1 MYYNFSMINFEIIE
15 SPDANVKTAFKYF
28 KNDLYLGRELGDLLI
43 QDSSL
48 LPSQLM
54 IEIVDQELLVHPQ
67 KGVDSYLLNGKR
79 ATSIR
84 KVKAGDTIGFGK
96 TVLKILDF
104 APTPDRTK
112 KTFLNNKL
120 TSMIEKESPR
130 ISVIEKISQMMK

>member
-1 MYYNFSMINFEIIE
+1 MINFEIIE
-15 SPDANVKTAFKYF
+15 SPDANVKTSYKYF

-43 QDSSL
+43 QDPNL

-54 IEIVDQELLVHPQ
+54 IEILEEELLVHPQ
-67 KGVDSYLLNGKR
+67 KGVESYLLNGKR

-84 KVKAGDTIGFGK
+84 KVKVGDTIGFGK

-104 APTPDRTK
+104 SLTPDRTK

-120 TSMIEKESPR
+120 SSMIEKESPR
-130 ISVIEKISQMMK
+130 LTVIEKISQMMK